1 MHYTANICL
10 WIQLKSNNFPVTKQV
25 CMLEEYEKEKRKR
38 LALRKS
44 VMDYSIGVIILLTGI
59 FFIVRNYFK
68 LDFNTIFPPNEVDKV
83 FGAICLLYGA
93 WRVYRGY
100 KKNYFY

>member
-1 MHYTANICL
+1 L
-10 WIQLKSNNFPVTKQV
+10 PLIQLKSNNLPVSKQV
-25 CMLEEYEKEKRKR
+25 FMLPEYEKEKRKR
-38 LALRKS
+38 LALRRS
-44 VMDYSIGVIILLTGI
+44 VMDYSIGVIVLLTGI
-59 FFIVRNYFK
+59 FFIVRNNFK

-83 FGAICLLYGA
+83 FGVICLLYGG